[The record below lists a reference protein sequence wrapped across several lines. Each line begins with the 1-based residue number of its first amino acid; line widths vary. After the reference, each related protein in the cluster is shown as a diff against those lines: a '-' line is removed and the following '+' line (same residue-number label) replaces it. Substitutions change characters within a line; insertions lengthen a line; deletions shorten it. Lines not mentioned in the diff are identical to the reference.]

1 MSCTINISVNP
12 RNNVYWFMNAYSMYA
27 YNMYAYNMYAY
38 NMYAYNIYAYNK
50 NYAFLITYLKKVL
63 ISISIFYN
71 FC

>member
-1 MSCTINISVNP
+1 
-12 RNNVYWFMNAYSMYA
+12 MNAYSMYA